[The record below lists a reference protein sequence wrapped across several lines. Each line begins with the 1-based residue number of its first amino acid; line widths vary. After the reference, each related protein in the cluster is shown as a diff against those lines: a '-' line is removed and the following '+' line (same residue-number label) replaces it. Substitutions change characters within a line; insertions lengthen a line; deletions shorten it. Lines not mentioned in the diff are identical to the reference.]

1 MRQARYFYIFFLIIA
16 SSNCSFL
23 FAQNNVDS
31 INNEI
36 DTVYSP
42 TNFTTYQLKDRF
54 SDPFSSLFSNNAYN
68 INSSLI
74 KLSSKYDTSGV
85 FYLEEKIG
93 SLNYRPSISIPF
105 NSYDKFNTRK
115 GTWTK
120 PNTDTTGK
128 YFVSKEGK
136 PCFIYYDLDA
146 DGWRMATWAM
156 TIKERT

>member
-1 MRQARYFYIFFLIIA
+1 MIIA
-16 SSNCSFL
+16 FSNCSFL
-23 FAQNNVDS
+23 FAQNNIDS

-54 SDPFSSLFSNNAYN
+54 SDPFSSFFSNNAYN

-105 NSYDKFNTRK
+105 NSALNIFLDNALLMPTVLRYC
-115 GTWTK
+115 
-120 PNTDTTGK
+120 
-128 YFVSKEGK
+128 FVSFFLSI
-136 PCFIYYDLDA
+136 CHH
-146 DGWRMATWAM
+146 
-156 TIKERT
+156 

>member
-1 MRQARYFYIFFLIIA
+1 MIIA
-16 SSNCSFL
+16 FSNCSFL
-23 FAQNNVDS
+23 FAQNNIDS

-105 NSYDKFNTRK
+105 NSYDKFNTSK
-115 GTWTK
+115 KK
-120 PNTDTTGK
+120 PVKSSEN
-128 YFVSKEGK
+128 Y
-136 PCFIYYDLDA
+136 
-146 DGWRMATWAM
+146 
-156 TIKERT
+156 